1 MRNREKL
8 TYKGWK
14 ELTKIEKIVAKS
26 KLMPFQNGKDCQFGF
41 NSKGEIVS
49 VLDYGALAHI
59 FKI

>member
-26 KLMPFQNGKDCQFGF
+26 KLMPF
-41 NSKGEIVS
+41 
-49 VLDYGALAHI
+49 
-59 FKI
+59 